1 MFTKKDKTELSKVLT
16 HVQDPKILQ
25 LKKDFFEQPQRIPSK
40 KDFIN
45 TAQEWFLSTKITQ
58 LNIPTSFKDLDIIIG
73 CTQYIETICLK
84 NSWNIQV
91 LPNEYAYYTVWGKQ
105 STLPGELKEG
115 VPLIIS
121 IPNWR
126 FGPYPDWDK
135 ILKECEQKNIDIH
148 IDCAWITVAKDIH
161 IDFDHPNI
169 KSFAMSLSKYIGS
182 WNRIGLRWSKQRTMD
197 TITMFNL
204 QGKWNDALTAI
215 GYHYMNNIERDHGW
229 LEYHLD
235 YNRLL
240 QEYDLRGGNYYYVAH
255 DKETDQYYGLA
266 EKLIESKMRLS
277 I

>member
-1 MFTKKDKTELSKVLT
+1 MFTTGHKSELSKVLA

-25 LKKDFFEQPQRIPSK
+25 LKDDFFAQKQNTVSK
-40 KDFIN
+40 NEFIN
-45 TAQEWFLSTKITQ
+45 TAKEWFLSTKINQ
-58 LNIPTSFKDLDIIIG
+58 LNVPNTFKDLDIIIG

-91 LPNEYAYYTVWGKQ
+91 LPNEYAYYTVWGKR

-121 IPNWR
+121 LPNWR

-148 IDCAWITVAKDIH
+148 IDCAWLVCAKDIT

-182 WNRIGLRWSKQRTMD
+182 WNRIGLRWSKQRAMD

-204 QGKWNDALTAI
+204 QGKWNDALTAV
-215 GYHYMNNIERDHGW
+215 GHHYMQNIDRDYGW
-229 LEYHLD
+229 KKYHLQ
-235 YNRLL
+235 YNHLL
-240 QEYDLRGGNYYYVAH
+240 QKYDLRGGNFYYVAH
-255 DKETDQYYGLA
+255 DKETDDVYGLG
-266 EKLIESKMRLS
+266 KQLVVSDLDL
-277 I
+277 